1 MFHLMEVFMKRI
13 VCIGFILGAVAS
25 LSAMDDFERLFV
37 VAQNAEELP
46 ASVREDLE
54 NFDPQKAWK

>member
-1 MFHLMEVFMKRI
+1 MKRI